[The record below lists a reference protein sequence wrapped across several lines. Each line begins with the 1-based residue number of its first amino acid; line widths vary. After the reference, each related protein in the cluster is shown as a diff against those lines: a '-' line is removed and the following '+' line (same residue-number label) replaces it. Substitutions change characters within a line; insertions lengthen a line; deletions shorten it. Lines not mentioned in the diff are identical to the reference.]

1 MSQFEAGTMLAIK
14 DFISAYKCDLNRQ
27 LALATQLEGLLAAVG
42 HATPQTALQD
52 HQAARR
58 RPTSKP
64 APAQQPQ
71 AIWSQWP
78 TGAEAR
84 QQRQPPQASPN

>member
-1 MSQFEAGTMLAIK
+1 MSQFEANTTRAIK
-14 DFISAYKCDLNRQ
+14 DFISAYKQDLDRR

-42 HATPQTALQD
+42 HATPQKALQA

-58 RPTSKP
+58 RPTSRP
-64 APAQQPQ
+64 VPAQQPQ

-78 TGAEAR
+78 TASEAH
-84 QQRQPPQASPN
+84 QQRQPPRANPN